1 VIRRSGSRFLD
12 VAVVRRSR
20 SRRLAVAVA
29 VVLAAAGLGGCAP
42 YRGTTAQKV
51 QEWAKENSF
60 VANHDQ
66 MVADIIRVDKA
77 LKIGTAKQLR
87 TICGGFASDIG
98 TAYTTLPAPDVALT
112 NDLNNADTTLLDAAT
127 SCSGVS
133 SATSPTMKADIV
145 KIHQGL
151 GYLRK
156 AQMLLATLGVTWKI
170 HL

>member
-1 VIRRSGSRFLD
+1 VIRRSGSR
-12 VAVVRRSR
+12 S
-20 SRRLAVAVA
+20 LAVAVA
-29 VVLAAAGLGGCAP
+29 LCLAAAGLGGCAP

-51 QEWAKENSF
+51 QEWAKENTF

-66 MVADIIRVDKA
+66 MVSDIIRVDKA
-77 LKIGTAKQLR
+77 LKIGTVKQLR

-98 TAYTTLPAPDVALT
+98 TAYTTLPAPDLALT
-112 NDLNNADTTLLDAAT
+112 NDLNDADTALVNAAT

-133 SATSPTMKADIV
+133 SKTSPAMKADSV

-151 GYLRK
+151 EYLRK
-156 AQMLLATLGVTWKI
+156 AQLLLATLGVSWKI